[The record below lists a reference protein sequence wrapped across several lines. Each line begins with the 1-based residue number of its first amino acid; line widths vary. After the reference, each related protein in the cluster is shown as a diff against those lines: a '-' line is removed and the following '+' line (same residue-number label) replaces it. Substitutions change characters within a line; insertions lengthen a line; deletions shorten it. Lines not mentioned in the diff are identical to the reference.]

1 MPDSPYAARQP
12 VLDGSYRY
20 PHDLLELLVDTLPRL
35 IRSKAG
41 LIDFFE
47 DAGTPA
53 ELLAGWR
60 AKVEADRQGVNK
72 YHITRSVLR
81 SLNELKDRA
90 RPVRREI
97 LRRIATSKDFSACWD
112 DDRERAETLVAW
124 VREVASDKD
133 ARTWGVSL
141 EETFRSRQAIAS
153 YERRLKSVESRRRAL
168 EELKRDVYRPFGL
181 AEKCRGP
188 ALAAVLPRLFE
199 HFGVPARGPFV
210 ITPGG
215 GSGPVDFQGQ
225 AYLVEMRWQAGPVD
239 AREIADHFVRV
250 YSSPE
255 LAGLFISAS
264 GFTPEAIAECV
275 HALEQRTCLLCE
287 LEELIRLLDAG
298 GDLGELLAR
307 KVIAARRQKNPLVR
321 LDTETP

>member
-60 AKVEADRQGVNK
+60 ARVEGDRHGVNK

-81 SLNELKDRA
+81 SLNELEDRA

-112 DDRERAETLVAW
+112 DDRETAETLVAW

-133 ARTWGVSL
+133 ARTWGDSL
-141 EETFRSRQAIAS
+141 EEAIRRRHAIAS
-153 YERRLKSVESRRRAL
+153 YERRLRSVESRRRAL
-168 EELKRDVYRPFGL
+168 EELKRGVYRVFALP
-181 AEKCRGP
+181 EKVRGGTIS
-188 ALAAVLPRLFE
+188 RRIFHRGQLFPQ
-199 HFGVPARGPFV
+199 FLRG
-210 ITPGG
+210 
-215 GSGPVDFQGQ
+215 Q
-225 AYLVEMRWQAGPVD
+225 
-239 AREIADHFVRV
+239 
-250 YSSPE
+250 
-255 LAGLFISAS
+255 
-264 GFTPEAIAECV
+264 
-275 HALEQRTCLLCE
+275 
-287 LEELIRLLDAG
+287 LEELPEAQVGDIQAQQAVRRLI
-298 GDLGELLAR
+298 LA
-307 KVIAARRQKNPLVR
+307 AADSESPQIPVQALQVQ
-321 LDTETP
+321 